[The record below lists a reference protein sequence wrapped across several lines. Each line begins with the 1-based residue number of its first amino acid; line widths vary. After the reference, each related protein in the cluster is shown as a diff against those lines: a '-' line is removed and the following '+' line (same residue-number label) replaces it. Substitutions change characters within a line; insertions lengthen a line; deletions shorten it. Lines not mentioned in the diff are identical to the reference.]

1 MNRRGTVAF
10 LTSACLVAIH
20 SADAQQTA
28 TAPTP
33 TPAESRLPSSRWSLP
48 GINVSPLLS
57 GSPMRP
63 SREPVT
69 RFGTNPIVTTGP
81 DRRGLQHFDA
91 VNNSVSSVPTIDGGG
106 LRRSPSLVKPLRT
119 NRDVLPVRVGQP
131 ASGIG
136 GSGDGA
142 LWPAPVM
149 IYPDDVVL
157 VGSRVY
163 GRSLGEA
170 FRAGKDIGRLET
182 LNRNALDMYN
192 ERVGNPPA
200 DPAAPSSDRGGYVI
214 GSGPDLAFL
223 DAYLAGKRTGQSIAE
238 LESAR
243 DRNLLRTA
251 ADAIRQGLTLFKAGR
266 YEEAADAFRIA
277 CSSNH
282 GDAAARILAGHAYF
296 ATGRYGQAMSY
307 IRRAFQLQPKITY
320 LNFDLRR
327 DYGRPEDF
335 DKHLKALREYLDSR
349 PRDYSAWLLL
359 GYVQRYGGDREGSVG
374 SLRRAYEIEPRDRL
388 VRMLLDVEADPAH

>member
-1 MNRRGTVAF
+1 MNRRGTLAF
-10 LTSACLVAIH
+10 LTSACLAGIH
-20 SADAQQTA
+20 PVDAQQTA
-28 TAPTP
+28 TAPNP

-57 GSPMRP
+57 GPPMRP

-69 RFGTNPIVTTGP
+69 RFGKNPIVTTGP

-91 VNNSVSSVPTIDGGG
+91 VNSSVSSVPTLDGGG
-106 LRRSPSLVKPLRT
+106 LRRSPSLVKPLRM
-119 NRDVLPVRVGQP
+119 NREVIPVGVGQP
-131 ASGIG
+131 APGVTG
-136 GSGDGA
+136 FGAGA

-163 GRSLGEA
+163 GGSLGEA
-170 FRAGKDIGRLET
+170 FRTGKDIGRLET
-182 LNRNALDMYN
+182 LNRNALDAYN

-200 DPAAPSSDRGGYVI
+200 DPAVRSSDGGSYII
-214 GSGPDLAFL
+214 GSGSGLAFL
-223 DAYLAGKRTGQSIAE
+223 DAYQAGKRTGQSVAE

-251 ADAIRQGLTLFKAGR
+251 SDAIRQGLTLFRDGR
-266 YEEAADAFRIA
+266 YEEAADAFRMA

-327 DYGRPEDF
+327 DYGRSDDF
-335 DKHLKALREYLDSR
+335 EKHLKALRGYLDSR

-359 GYVQRYGGDREGSVG
+359 GYIQRYGGDRKGSLA

-388 VRMLLDVEADPAH
+388 VRMLLDVDADPAH